1 MEGFFCCIWKEHYY
15 LRSFSDT
22 LKGNRLSRNLV
33 FCLDAYFHSDNW
45 ALRFA
50 FEAMM
55 CLCLMIF
62 LSISFDIAFCNL
74 QLKLV
79 QYPLLMT
86 TIRCWMY
93 IAGGYLLQHLYFVN
107 LMFFSQVYW
116 NECICLWYRCNFF
129 YSDITALAKDRAYT
143 HINLDEMT
151 IHQVLCFPIPFNLI
165 INTCYQ
171 VVGFL
176 FIMITFLFCPSCRDL
191 FLVSSLSLFWRN
203 FFKFYY

>member
-1 MEGFFCCIWKEHYY
+1 MTLWKEIGCLGIWFSVWMHTSTLITGHWDLHLK
-15 LRSFSDT
+15 LRC
-22 LKGNRLSRNLV
+22 V
-33 FCLDAYFHSDNW
+33 
-45 ALRFA
+45 
-50 FEAMM
+50 
-55 CLCLMIF
+55 CLMIC

-151 IHQVLCFPIPFNLI
+151 IHQVPCFPIPFNLI
-165 INTCYQ
+165 FNTCYQ

-191 FLVSSLSLFWRN
+191 FLVSSLSLSLLEK
-203 FFKFYY
+203 FF